1 MFFLQ
6 KIAASGT
13 LIGLI
18 AYVFTGI
25 SILFFSAGLELFVDR
40 SAATEFLNYYAIV
53 GFLSYVASFG
63 QQFNLLRVGSEE
75 KKKLKKTG
83 TFSTPVFEKVA
94 LVGGFQFLLS
104 PLIFG
109 LIYHLLHGGDVFK
122 ESFFLALAV
131 ILQSQVRIFSQFLI
145 GTGQF
150 EIVAKAQII
159 RALSIIV
166 LGFIGIR
173 LEFET
178 FDLASLFLF
187 SEAFTVCWL
196 IWANW
201 KRFQIII
208 FPRLTI
214 KNYNIFDNV
223 SLMIGD
229 VTYEFGPKIQIILAS
244 YFLTTE
250 KQHLLVYSFLAVEIF
265 IQVAM
270 VFRNKF
276 NSVFERF
283 AANTEATHAAFRV
296 DFLRAYRLALL
307 GLIALATISLLVSFV
322 THHIT
327 RSQFL
332 LLLCFLGLL
341 YALYFSNRF
350 LLLTNVLILH
360 GRNWDYFRVNASTLT
375 FNFGSWIVL
384 LPIFGVFTPVISF
397 GLTVALNVFIQG
409 RLIRKANLAFDFG

>member
-1 MFFLQ
+1 M
-6 KIAASGT
+6 
-13 LIGLI
+13 IGLI
-18 AYVFTGI
+18 AYVLTGI
-25 SILFFSAGLELFVDR
+25 SILFLSAGLEVFVDR

-53 GFLSYVASFG
+53 GFLSYIASFG

-75 KKKLKKTG
+75 KKRFKKTEP
-83 TFSTPVFEKVA
+83 FSTPVFEKLA
-94 LVGGFQFLLS
+94 FVGAFQFFLS

-122 ESFFLALAV
+122 ESFFLTLAV
-131 ILQSQVRIFSQFLI
+131 ILQSQVRIFSHFLI
-145 GTGQF
+145 GNGQF

-159 RALSIIV
+159 RALSILL
-166 LGFIGIR
+166 LGIIGIQ

-178 FDLASLFLF
+178 LNLASLFLF
-187 SEAFTVCWL
+187 GEAFTIFWL
-196 IWANW
+196 VWANW

-208 FPRLTI
+208 FPRFKI
-214 KNYNIFDNV
+214 KNYNIFHNV

-244 YFLTTE
+244 YFLSTE

-283 AANTEATHAAFRV
+283 FVNAEANDIAFRIN
-296 DFLRAYRLALL
+296 FMRAYRVALL
-307 GLIALATISLLVSFV
+307 GLIALATTSLLVGFV
-322 THHIT
+322 SHYIT
-327 RSQFL
+327 RSQFF
-332 LLLCFLGLL
+332 LLLCFVGLL
-341 YALYFSNRF
+341 YALYFSKRF

-360 GRNWDYFRVNASTLT
+360 GREWDYFRVNASSLM
-375 FNFGSWIVL
+375 FNFGSWIIL
-384 LPIFGVFTPVISF
+384 LPVFGVFTPVISF
-397 GLTVALNVFIQG
+397 GLTVSLNVLIQG
-409 RLIRKANLAFDFG
+409 RLTRKANLAFDFG